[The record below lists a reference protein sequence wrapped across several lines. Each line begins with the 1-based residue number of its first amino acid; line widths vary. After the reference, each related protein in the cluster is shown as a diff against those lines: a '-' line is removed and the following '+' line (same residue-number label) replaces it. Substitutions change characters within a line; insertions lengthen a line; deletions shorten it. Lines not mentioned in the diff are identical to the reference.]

1 MEDEQSRV
9 TETKGNQKS
18 PSETWNIHGG
28 PELGNIVSGVL
39 APVNAKLLTSRRLFG
54 QRRYQ
59 HA

>member
-1 MEDEQSRV
+1 M

-18 PSETWNIHGG
+18 PSQTWNIHGG
-28 PELGNIVSGVL
+28 PELGNIVFGVL
-39 APVNAKLLTSRRLFG
+39 APVNARLLTSRLLFG